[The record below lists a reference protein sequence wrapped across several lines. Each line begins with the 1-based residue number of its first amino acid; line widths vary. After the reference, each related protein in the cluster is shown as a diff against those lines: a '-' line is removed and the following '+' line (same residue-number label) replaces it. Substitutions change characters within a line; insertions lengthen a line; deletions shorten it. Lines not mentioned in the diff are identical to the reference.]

1 MAKRKARSIRGEVV
15 DFDLLK
21 VKQSIEGRRKPESAE
36 LREKYLDIRRRRN
49 PRRNVSDLVR
59 EQNQNAADA
68 RDKIEQSKRNA
79 LKAAEEA
86 KNAPDESPV
95 EVADVVEVPAEMGK
109 PVGHDPKSYTD
120 EFELRHTGESTVEI
134 TPTDKPEPKKS
145 VKKIAKR
152 TSKSKS

>member
-1 MAKRKARSIRGEVV
+1 MAKRKARSIRGETV

-21 VKQSIEGRRKPESAE
+21 VKQSIEGRNKPESAE
-36 LREKYLDIRRRRN
+36 LREKYIDIRRRRN

-68 RDKIEQSKRNA
+68 RDKIDQSKRNA

-86 KNAPDESPV
+86 KNAPQEEPVDETPV

-109 PVGHDPKSYTD
+109 PVA
-120 EFELRHTGESTVEI
+120 E
-134 TPTDKPEPKKS
+134 PTATAKPT
-145 VKKIAKR
+145 KKIAKR
-152 TSKSKS
+152 TPKSKD

>member
-1 MAKRKARSIRGEVV
+1 MPKKKARSIRGETV

-21 VKQSIEGRRKPESAE
+21 VKQSIESRNKPESAE
-36 LREKYLDIRRRRN
+36 LRERYIDIRRRRN

-79 LKAAEEA
+79 LKAAEAAE
-86 KNAPDESPV
+86 NAPKEEPVDDTPV

-109 PVGHDPKSYTD
+109 
-120 EFELRHTGESTVEI
+120 TVVE
-134 TPTDKPEPKKS
+134 PTATTAAKKRI
-145 VKKIAKR
+145 VKK
-152 TSKSKS
+152 TSKPKA